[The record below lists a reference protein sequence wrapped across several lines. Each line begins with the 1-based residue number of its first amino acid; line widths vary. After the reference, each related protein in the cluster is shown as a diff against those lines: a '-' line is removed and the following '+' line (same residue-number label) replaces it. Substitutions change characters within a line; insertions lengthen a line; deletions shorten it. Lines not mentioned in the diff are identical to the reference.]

1 MLLTTYALYQASYPD
16 STLTETQF
24 NALNPIVST
33 AIESYLDRNLA
44 ETVYEEYHDTHYD
57 TILIT
62 KEWPV
67 TKIYGIFCDWINYS
81 QINID
86 EQDHLL
92 TIQNNV
98 SSKTIEFVVDLETE
112 GSYDYSSAANVSSM
126 ANSLSTILAGN
137 SISNTISEN
146 ESYNDVSVKLIK
158 EIQFDTLG
166 RGGMVYILGPDLNSQ
181 LGFVL
186 QGDRH
191 LVLDREL
198 ASYSNRLYI
207 KYKAGY
213 TLSTLPH
220 DIIDVAN
227 RLIKELS
234 DYDNSGTSAYIKSET
249 LGDASYSNQDGAIS
263 RSFPSGLLNIF
274 ADQLAPYVRYDIHPV

>member
-1 MLLTTYALYQASYPD
+1 MNLTTYALYQASYPD

-33 AIESYLDRNLA
+33 AIESYLDRDL
-44 ETVYEEYHDTHYD
+44 EEKVREEYHDTHFD

-67 TKIYGIFCDWINYS
+67 TKIYGIVVDWINYS

-92 TIQNNV
+92 TIQNN
-98 SSKTIEFVVDLETE
+98 SASKTIEFVVDLETE
-112 GSYDYSSAANVSSM
+112 GTYDYSSASNVASM

-137 SISNTISEN
+137 SIANTVSPN
-146 ESYNDVSVKLIK
+146 ETYDDVSIKLIK
-158 EIQFDTLG
+158 EINYDTLG
-166 RGGMVYILGPDLNSQ
+166 RGGLIYILGPDLNSQ
-181 LGFVL
+181 VGYVL
-186 QGDRH
+186 QNDRH
-191 LVLDREL
+191 IVLDREL

-213 TLSTLPH
+213 TTINTLPH

-227 RLIKELS
+227 RLVHELYLS
-234 DYDNSGTSAYIKSET
+234 DSSGTSAFMKSET
-249 LGDASYSNQDGAIS
+249 LGDASYVKSDNAIA
-263 RSFPSGLLNIF
+263 FPSGLLDIF
-274 ADQLAPYVRYDIHPV
+274 GSQLDAYKRFDIYPV